1 MQIALKHHA
10 QSGWRGRLYAVTMG
24 LLILDVLNFLAFA
37 VIALFGIAR
46 GVSQPFPSWFRNGT
60 DICFYLG
67 LLLTFVSLPFL
78 ASSQQRTR
86 AALSAGLA
94 FGTVMVIAFL
104 TTRG

>member
-1 MQIALKHHA
+1 MQIALKPAA
-10 QSGWRGRLYAVTMG
+10 QSGWRGRLYAVTMV
-24 LLILDVLNFLAFA
+24 LLVLDVLNFLAFA
-37 VIALFGIAR
+37 VIALLGIAH
-46 GVSQPFPSWFRNGT
+46 GVSEPFPSWFRNGT

-67 LLLTFVSLPFL
+67 LLLTFASLPFL